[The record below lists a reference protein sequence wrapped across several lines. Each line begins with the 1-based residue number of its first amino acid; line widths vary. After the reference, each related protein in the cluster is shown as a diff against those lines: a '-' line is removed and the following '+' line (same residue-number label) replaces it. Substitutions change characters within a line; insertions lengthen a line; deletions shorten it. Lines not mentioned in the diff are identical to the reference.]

1 MSLTIHKL
9 STRCRSP
16 RGVERAGMLV
26 EDVVRGLLASELGGQ
41 LGPSLD
47 RQPGVTRLK
56 DLRVKVKIP
65 VRKLNAI
72 NLASEWARAF
82 TLALHQA
89 LAHPPGDGAISWRR
103 YESDAAYEA
112 AMLRH
117 ISTKGVTPCW
127 EFPELGAWRGSSPAE
142 AALAR
147 LLQQPQRI
155 LEILAQ
161 MERRGWLDGLLA
173 LWDELSL
180 EQMMRAVAG
189 NGNTS
194 PGLSLE
200 NLIDLGRAAA
210 AASALRSEWAFAGRR
225 QAIRLWARLHFRFP
239 LREVWHGLRLLQRFL
254 EVPALLIIR
263 DPALLADT
271 VPFPSWCEAILRSA
285 SHHVRSPQ
293 AGAILPGHDATASV
307 DATFTASGSTRLPS
321 AAKSFSDL
329 LSALEGVRPLVPSA
343 ASSISTS
350 RSVATKWIASDC
362 AGMLLMLSIVQRLEL
377 WRFIRKPEFVRL
389 GGPRAFSFL
398 LAAIGMTLL
407 KPWSLEDPVEPIVA
421 LFAGIFSEPDVTG
434 MRQFFSETDVSV
446 VAEFVQAENW
456 AEALDSAAAEL
467 AHSFASAVL
476 GFRHASREAVVRQF
490 LRVPGRVLVEETR
503 VLAVLAPSAWA
514 VALHISGMDDPLG
527 RIEWMGGRRV
537 EFVLEGL

>member
-26 EDVVRGLLASELGGQ
+26 EDVVRELLASELGGQ

-47 RQPGVTRLK
+47 RLPGVTRLK

-72 NLASEWARAF
+72 DLASAWARAF

-89 LAHPPGDGAISWRR
+89 LAHPPGDGAIFSRR

-117 ISTKGVTPCW
+117 ISTKGVAPCW
-127 EFPELGAWRGSSPAE
+127 EFPELEAWRGAPPAE

-180 EQMMRAVAG
+180 EQMMRAVAD

-210 AASALRSEWAFAGRR
+210 AAGALRSEWAFAGRR
-225 QAIRLWARLHFRFP
+225 QAIRLWGRLHFRFP

-263 DPALLADT
+263 DPALLVDE

-285 SHHVRSPQ
+285 SLPVRAALADEVVPGQGTRANVEAGSARSP
-293 AGAILPGHDATASV
+293 
-307 DATFTASGSTRLPS
+307 SG
-321 AAKSFSDL
+321 AKSVSDL
-329 LSALEGVRPLVPSA
+329 LSVLEGLRPLVPSA

-350 RSVATKWIASDC
+350 RSVAMKWIVSDC

-398 LAAIGMTLL
+398 LAATGMTLL
-407 KPWSLEDPVEPIVA
+407 KRWSLEDPVEPIVA
-421 LFAGIFSEPDVTG
+421 LFAGILSEPDVAG
-434 MRQFFSETDVSV
+434 MRQFFSETDVSA

-456 AEALDSAAAEL
+456 AEALDRAATEL
-467 AHSFASAVL
+467 AHSFASRVL
-476 GFRHASREAVVRQF
+476 GFRRASREAVVKQF

-503 VLAVLAPSAWA
+503 VLAVFPPSAWA